1 MNLTKNSDI
10 LEKIDDKVLKHVQAA
25 LEEDLPQGDLTT
37 QLLNI
42 NSVEGHGKFIAKQD
56 LILSGSNFL
65 NAAFLL
71 VDHTSDLNWHFG
83 DGEEVL
89 KGQCFL
95 EIEGNLANFLKS
107 ERTAL
112 NYIGRMSGIASLT
125 HQFVQEV
132 KHTKCKILDTRKT
145 TPLYREFEKKAVL
158 DGGGENHRMNL
169 SDAVM
174 LKENHILAAGGIQKA
189 VDSIRKRFHGPVE
202 VETTNLEEVKQA
214 VEAKIQ
220 RIMLDNMSNET
231 MAEALTLIP
240 AGIETEASGNM
251 TLDRVKAVA
260 EVGVDFISIGALTHS
275 APCAD
280 ISLVFDWKN

>member
-1 MNLTKNSDI
+1 MANESKSLR
-10 LEKIDDKVLKHVQAA
+10 
-25 LEEDLPQGDLTT
+25 PCP
-37 QLLNI
+37 
-42 NSVEGHGKFIAKQD
+42 VEF
-56 LILSGSNFL
+56 S
-65 NAAFLL
+65 
-71 VDHTSDLNWHFG
+71 FG
-83 DGEEVL
+83 R
-89 KGQCFL
+89 C
-95 EIEGNLANFLKS
+95 EIFVAQRPYARP
-107 ERTAL
+107 RT
-112 NYIGRMSGIASLT
+112 RT
-125 HQFVQEV
+125 H
-132 KHTKCKILDTRKT
+132 
-145 TPLYREFEKKAVL
+145 
-158 DGGGENHRMNL
+158 GGGENHRMNL